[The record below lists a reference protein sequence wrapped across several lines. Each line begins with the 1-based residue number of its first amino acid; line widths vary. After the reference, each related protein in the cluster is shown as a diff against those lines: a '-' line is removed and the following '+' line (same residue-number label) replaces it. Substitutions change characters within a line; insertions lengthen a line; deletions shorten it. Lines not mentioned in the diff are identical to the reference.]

1 MAQRNILLVT
11 TDQQRY
17 DSLGGNGGTIAR
29 TPTID
34 GLAARGINYRR
45 AYTQNVTCTPARATI
60 LTGRLPR
67 THGAISCG
75 RSLRD
80 DIPSIASHL
89 HQAAGYRTALLGKAH
104 FDPAMDPFAEFA
116 ETRLG
121 VSGSTGP
128 LRGFEHAELAMH
140 GPMASTHYGAWLR
153 AEYPEVAAGFAV
165 PLSPAESP
173 ATGAPECRP
182 NPVPRELYHTDW
194 IADRTIAWL
203 DGLPNADPWFCWV
216 SFPDPHHPWDP
227 PEAEMRRVD
236 WRDLELPPG
245 HPGSDDDVARV
256 LAQKPAHW
264 LAYWEGRFANCEG
277 APSTFVPSKMSH
289 DAIREINARAHVMN
303 ELVDE
308 AAARVLSS
316 IAARGWSDRTDVF
329 FTTDHGELQ
338 GDFGL
343 VYKGPFHTDALMR
356 LPFVWAPA
364 PDAGIAPAALD
375 DPVGQLDLAP
385 TFCAIAG
392 IDPPDG
398 IDGAPLPT
406 APGSGRERVICEWD
420 SILPG
425 YGMHMRSMYR
435 DGWLVTAY
443 EPSTVGTPNGFE
455 EFLTRVPVG
464 LAKSLDL
471 HSTPIGPRTTIEYD
485 GTEGELYRLDDDPHA
500 FVNRWDDPQYKAIR
514 TDLVADLRD
523 SLPDAVAPS
532 PVRAFA

>member
-1 MAQRNILLVT
+1 
-11 TDQQRY
+11 
-17 DSLGGNGGTIAR
+17 
-29 TPTID
+29 
-34 GLAARGINYRR
+34 
-45 AYTQNVTCTPARATI
+45 
-60 LTGRLPR
+60 
-67 THGAISCG
+67 
-75 RSLRD
+75 
-80 DIPSIASHL
+80 
-89 HQAAGYRTALLGKAH
+89 
-104 FDPAMDPFAEFA
+104 
-116 ETRLG
+116 
-121 VSGSTGP
+121 
-128 LRGFEHAELAMH
+128 
-140 GPMASTHYGAWLR
+140 MASTHYGAWLR
-153 AEYPEVAAGFAV
+153 AEYPEVAGGFAV
-165 PLSPAESP
+165 PLSRAESP
-173 ATGAPECRP
+173 ETGAPECRP

-194 IADRTIAWL
+194 IADRAIAWL
-203 DGLPNADPWFCWV
+203 DGLTDDRPWFCWV

-227 PEAEMRRVD
+227 PQAEMRRVD
-236 WRDLELPPG
+236 WRELDLPPG
-245 HPGSDDDVARV
+245 HPGSDEDIARV
-256 LAQKPAHW
+256 LGQKPAHW

-277 APSTFVPSKMSH
+277 APSTFVPSTMSA

-308 AAARVLSS
+308 ATARVLAS
-316 IAARGWSDRTDVF
+316 IDAKGWRDRTDVF

-364 PDAGIAPAALD
+364 PDAAIAPVTLD

-392 IDPPDG
+392 VEPPEG
-398 IDGAPLPT
+398 VDGAPLPVES
-406 APGSGRERVICEWD
+406 GSRRERVICEWD

-455 EFLTRVPVG
+455 EFLTRVPAG

-471 HSTPIGPRTTIEYD
+471 HSTPIGPRTTIEYT
-485 GTEGELYRLDDDPHA
+485 GREGELYRLDEDPHA
-500 FVNRWDDPQYKAIR
+500 FVNRWDDPACAGTR
-514 TDLVADLRD
+514 DDLVADLRAA
-523 SLPDAVAPS
+523 LPTATSPS